1 MFQAMGF
8 DETFDV
14 DIEKLSQ
21 LYKDLQKRLHPDKYS
36 QKSEV
41 TISALKHGCQSQGKI
56 SGKMKLFRGRGKVR
70 EFCGW
75 SGKFRKDLESQAI

>member
-14 DIEKLSQ
+14 DNEKLSQ

-41 TISALKHGCQSQGKI
+41 TYSYQICIYIICPTNFVQIYGL
-56 SGKMKLFRGRGKVR
+56 
-70 EFCGW
+70 
-75 SGKFRKDLESQAI
+75 